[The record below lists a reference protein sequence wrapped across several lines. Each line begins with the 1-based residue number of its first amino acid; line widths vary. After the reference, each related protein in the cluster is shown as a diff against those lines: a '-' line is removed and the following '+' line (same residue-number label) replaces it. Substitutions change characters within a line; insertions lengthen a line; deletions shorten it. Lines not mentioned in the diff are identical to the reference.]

1 MLDKEQARKIAHDY
15 SLEVAKVLKPDKIV
29 LFGSY
34 VSGTPHSESD
44 IDIAVFVSGL
54 DDVSWYEARI
64 TLHNILWNKAFIG
77 IEPHLMEEAND
88 KSGFAAHILNTGEV
102 IYYSPVSVA

>member
-1 MLDKEQARKIAHDY
+1 MLDKEKAREIAHNY
-15 SLEVAKVLKPDKIV
+15 SMEVAKSIKPDKVI

-34 VSGTPHSESD
+34 VNGTPHTESD

-54 DDVSWYEARI
+54 DDDEWYETRI
-64 TLHNILWNKAFIG
+64 ILQNLRWNRTYMD
-77 IEPHLMEEAND
+77 IEPHLLEEAND

-102 IYYSPVSVA
+102 IYQSPVSFA

>member
-1 MLDKEQARKIAHDY
+1 MLDKEKAKKLARDY
-15 SLEVAKVLKPDKIV
+15 SLEVAKVLNPDKIV

-34 VSGTPHSESD
+34 VSGTPHGESD

-54 DDVSWYEARI
+54 DDASWYEARI
-64 TLHNILWNKAFIG
+64 TLQNLLWNRAFLG

-102 IYYSPVSVA
+102 IYQSPVSVA